1 MPLLMR
7 DLLLPVLIS
16 SIFWLSLFNGLLFSN
31 LLIFVIIAISYVYYC
46 KWVNANY
53 EYMFAKESIDEKLK
67 DMSSISKY
75 IITAVWLSHFAF
87 FFFGGISLGVHFM
100 GNKVII
106 PLLNYVIQ
114 IFLLGV
120 SFNSDDQREGKK

>member
-1 MPLLMR
+1 MYYIQMPLLMR

-31 LLIFVIIAISYVYYC
+31 LLIFVIIAIAYVYYC

-87 FFFGGISLGVHFM
+87 FFFGGISLGVAVPF
-100 GNKVII
+100 II
-106 PLLNYVIQ
+106 Y
-114 IFLLGV
+114 
-120 SFNSDDQREGKK
+120 FNI